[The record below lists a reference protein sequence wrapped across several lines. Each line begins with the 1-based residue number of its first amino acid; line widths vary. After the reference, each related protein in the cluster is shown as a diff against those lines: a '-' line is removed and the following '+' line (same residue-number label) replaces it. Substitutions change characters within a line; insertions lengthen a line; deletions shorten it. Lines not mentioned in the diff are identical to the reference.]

1 MTSGTS
7 LSRVEETEGKLDGDQ
22 WVVGVPDKIEP
33 GKSEELM
40 SFLEHNEV
48 THLQRQ
54 N

>member
-1 MTSGTS
+1 MVTSGTS
-7 LSRVEETEGKLDGDQ
+7 LSRVDETEGKIDGDDQ

-48 THLQRQ
+48 I
-54 N
+54 